1 MYGKYLRECL
11 AHGDS
16 LLLLT
21 MFLESIVEHRPS
33 DFLSK
38 VALFIKATDVPNTCA
53 LHILP
58 DSLFVIIHEVDSSPL
73 SQISKL
79 RFVDDVTCR
88 AYMSTQ

>member
-1 MYGKYLRECL
+1 MYGKYLIECL

-21 MFLESIVEHRPS
+21 MFLGSIVEHRPS